1 MLGAM
6 FNERTLACGL
16 SLTQASAPLPAPKM
30 IHNVF
35 RSYAPGGSGLEF
47 GAGLS
52 PFSIVC
58 EGHQEVDQIKKMIGN
73 ASLVEAGSGVTLR
86 DMTTIVSHDTRFP
99 TEPYVVCEKLQGWSV
114 VVDVFHGNTHPVSV
128 SIRAAVKEIHP
139 CLNRLAIQMGD
150 DEGGGMD
157 LLTRVMFDMQH
168 MLVQFMS
175 SKRQSL
181 RK

>member
-1 MLGAM
+1 
-6 FNERTLACGL
+6 
-16 SLTQASAPLPAPKM
+16 
-30 IHNVF
+30 
-35 RSYAPGGSGLEF
+35 
-47 GAGLS
+47 
-52 PFSIVC
+52 
-58 EGHQEVDQIKKMIGN
+58 MIGN

-150 DEGGGMD
+150 DEGGGKKKTMTSQRKRD
-157 LLTRVMFDMQH
+157 PSKEHLWNETSATNCGSSAPVRNSPKSPKTNGNGSQA
-168 MLVQFMS
+168 LVTPTNGP
-175 SKRQSL
+175 
-181 RK
+181 